1 MVDVFEFKDIEILQD
16 IIKAGGFRAAAQKY
30 NLSQSAISARVSGLE
45 KKLGMKLFDRS
56 NRQVRLTA
64 AGLRFIEEAQRLS
77 RARDR
82 IWQELTHPGE
92 LSGTIR
98 IGVAETIVH
107 TLLTDMLNKLKDDFP
122 KVRFELSVDTS
133 GQLGQALD
141 NDDVDVAIMLRESVP
156 QGAVAAPLK
165 PVELGW
171 YCAEN
176 MELDENP
183 LSLNELAGHAI
194 VTFPKGTPPFRE
206 IESIF
211 SAPDISQPALNG
223 SASLSTVKYL
233 VAGGFGI
240 GVLPRL
246 MVQNSVLDEH
256 IKPIP
261 VCQEASLTALHFVI
275 AYFPERNSEIGA
287 AIHEAAKL
295 FDQTDLKKRS

>member
-1 MVDVFEFKDIEILQD
+1 MFEFKDIDILQD

-30 NLSQSAISARVSGLE
+30 NLSQSAISARVSALE
-45 KKLGMKLFDRS
+45 KKLGIKLFDRS

-64 AGLRFIEEAQRLS
+64 AGLRFVEEAQRLS

-92 LSGTIR
+92 LSGTVR

-133 GQLGQALD
+133 GQLSKTLE
-141 NDDVDVAIMLRESVP
+141 DDEIDVAIMLRESVP

-171 YCAEN
+171 YCAET
-176 MELDENP
+176 MELGEAP
-183 LSLNELAGHAI
+183 LSLSDLAGHAI

-206 IESIF
+206 VESIF
-211 SAPDISQPALNG
+211 AAPDISQPTLHG
-223 SASLSTVKYL
+223 SASLSTVQHL

-240 GVLPRL
+240 GVLPSL
-246 MVQNSVLDEH
+246 MVKNAVWDEH
-256 IKPIP
+256 VKPIP
-261 VCQEASLTALHFVI
+261 VCEEATLTALHFVI
-275 AYFPERNSEIGA
+275 AYYPERNRVIGA
-287 AIHEAAKL
+287 AVQDAARL
-295 FDQTDLKKRS
+295 FDQTDR

>member
-1 MVDVFEFKDIEILQD
+1 VFEFKDIEILQD

-45 KKLGMKLFDRS
+45 KKLGIMLFDRS

-64 AGLRFIEEAQRLS
+64 AGLRFVEEAQRLS

-92 LSGTIR
+92 LSGTVR

-107 TLLTDMLNKLKDDFP
+107 TLLTDMLNKLKNDFP

-133 GQLGQALD
+133 GQLGKALE
-141 NDDVDVAIMLRESVP
+141 DDEMDVAIMLRESVP

-171 YCAEN
+171 YCVET
-176 MELDENP
+176 MELGDKP
-183 LSLNELAGHAI
+183 LSLSELAGHAI

-211 SAPDISQPALNG
+211 AAPDISQPALHG
-223 SASLSTVKYL
+223 SASLSTVKHL

-240 GVLPRL
+240 GVLPSL
-246 MVQNSVLDEH
+246 MVKNSVWDEH
-256 IKPIP
+256 IKQIP
-261 VCQEASLTALHFVI
+261 VCEEASLTALHFVI
-275 AYFPERNSEIGA
+275 TYYPERNREIGDA
-287 AIHEAAKL
+287 VQEAARL
-295 FDQTDLKKRS
+295 FDQTDR

>member
-1 MVDVFEFKDIEILQD
+1 MFEFKDIEILQD

-45 KKLGMKLFDRS
+45 KKLGIMLFDRS

-64 AGLRFIEEAQRLS
+64 AGLRFVEEAQRLS

-92 LSGTIR
+92 LSGTVR

-107 TLLTDMLNKLKDDFP
+107 TLLTDMLNKLKNDFP

-133 GQLGQALD
+133 GQLGKALE
-141 NDDVDVAIMLRESVP
+141 DDEMDVAIMLRESVP

-171 YCAEN
+171 YCVET
-176 MELDENP
+176 MELGDKP
-183 LSLNELAGHAI
+183 LSLSELAGHAI

-211 SAPDISQPALNG
+211 AAPDISQPALHG
-223 SASLSTVKYL
+223 SASLSTVKHL

-240 GVLPRL
+240 GVLPSL
-246 MVQNSVLDEH
+246 MVKNSVWDEH
-256 IKPIP
+256 IKQIP
-261 VCQEASLTALHFVI
+261 VCEEASLTALHFVI
-275 AYFPERNSEIGA
+275 TYYPERNREIGDA
-287 AIHEAAKL
+287 VQEAARL
-295 FDQTDLKKRS
+295 FDQTDR

>member
-1 MVDVFEFKDIEILQD
+1 VFEFKDIEILQD
-16 IIKAGGFRAAAQKY
+16 IVKAGGFRAAAQKY
-30 NLSQSAISARVSGLE
+30 NLSQSAISARVSALE
-45 KKLGMKLFDRS
+45 KKLGLMLFDRS

-92 LSGTIR
+92 LSGTVR

-107 TLLTDMLNKLKDDFP
+107 TLLTDMLNTLKDDFP

-133 GQLGQALD
+133 GQLSKALS
-141 NDDVDVAIMLRESVP
+141 DDDMDVAIMLRESVP

-171 YCAEN
+171 YCAEDL
-176 MELDENP
+176 ELGDAP
-183 LSLNELAGHAI
+183 LTLRDLAEHAI

-206 IESIF
+206 VESIF
-211 SAPDISQPALNG
+211 AAPDISQPALHG
-223 SASLSTVKYL
+223 SASLSTVKHL

-240 GVLPRL
+240 GVLPTL
-246 MVQNSVLDEH
+246 MVKNSEWADH

-261 VCQEASLTALHFVI
+261 VLPEASLTALHFVI
-275 AYFPERNSEIGA
+275 TYYAERNGEIGA
-287 AIHEAAKL
+287 AIQEAARL
-295 FDQTDLKKRS
+295 SDQIDR

>member
-1 MVDVFEFKDIEILQD
+1 MFEFKDIEILQD

-45 KKLGMKLFDRS
+45 KKLGIMLFDRS

-64 AGLRFIEEAQRLS
+64 AGLRFVEEAQRLS

-92 LSGTIR
+92 LSGTVR

-107 TLLTDMLNKLKDDFP
+107 TLLTDMLNKLKNDFP

-133 GQLGQALD
+133 GQLGKALE
-141 NDDVDVAIMLRESVP
+141 DDEMDVAIMLRESVP

-171 YCAEN
+171 YCVET
-176 MELDENP
+176 MELGDKP
-183 LSLNELAGHAI
+183 LSLSELAGHAI

-211 SAPDISQPALNG
+211 AAPDISQPALHG
-223 SASLSTVKYL
+223 SASLSTVKHL

-240 GVLPRL
+240 GVLPSL
-246 MVQNSVLDEH
+246 MVKNSVWDEH
-256 IKPIP
+256 IKQIP
-261 VCQEASLTALHFVI
+261 VCEEASLTALHFVI
-275 AYFPERNSEIGA
+275 TYYPERNREIGDA
-287 AIHEAAKL
+287 VQEAARL
-295 FDQTDLKKRS
+295 FDQADR